1 MSTMCTIQVRAT
13 LKAWTFYN
21 YALDPCNK
29 TTLIPPK
36 SIKNLNI
43 KNGKCYLHSQVQ
55 IKQLFNVQ
63 VGAALVVQSSTS
75 GLCQQHGV
83 WSQIQV
89 PSFTLNGTL
98 MTDNLPKSSICAF
111 KFVQLLP
118 ICKLFSIDNIPVCT
132 QITHR
137 RGDGPIVLCSSHTV
151 YCQTLGCLQIRNVEE
166 AIPMEF
172 SFAFSSI

>member
-1 MSTMCTIQVRAT
+1 MENVTCIHRYKLNSCLMCRQGLLWLCSLPPLGCANSMGFGVKSKFHHLLT
-13 LKAWTFYN
+13 L
-21 YALDPCNK
+21 
-29 TTLIPPK
+29 
-36 SIKNLNI
+36 
-43 KNGKCYLHSQVQ
+43 
-55 IKQLFNVQ
+55 
-63 VGAALVVQSSTS
+63 
-75 GLCQQHGV
+75 
-83 WSQIQV
+83 
-89 PSFTLNGTL
+89 LNGTL

-118 ICKLFSIDNIPVCT
+118 ICKLLSIDNIPICT
-132 QITHR
+132 QITLQ